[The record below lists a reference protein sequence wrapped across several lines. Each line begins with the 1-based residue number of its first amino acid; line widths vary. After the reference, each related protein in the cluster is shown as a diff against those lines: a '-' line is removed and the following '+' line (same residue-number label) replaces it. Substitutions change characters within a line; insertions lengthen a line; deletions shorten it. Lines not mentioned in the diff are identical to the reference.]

1 MTIIA
6 ELQPSI
12 NNVIPDIVGL
22 IKDGNVYRQQAG
34 VVLSRKFKGKK
45 ANSLCV
51 AC

>member
-12 NNVIPDIVGL
+12 NNAISDIVGVL
-22 IKDGNVYRQQAG
+22 KDGNERAG
-34 VVLSRKFKGKK
+34 VVLSRNLKGKR